1 MEDFAVMDMFHPQTN
16 LSKPIE
22 DLTLGEISTTLLF
35 NFCSEVAAI
44 GEVHDNAEVTFFGF
58 VALSK
63 SDDIGMIEYLQ
74 NLGFFQSFEP
84 LFFRHF
90 WYDNLLND
98 GQGLVRLALHQER
111 FSKSSFSQ

>member
-90 WYDNLLND
+90 WYDNLLTD